1 MIEVVSLLYTLAN
14 LSVGIV
20 VYIKSRGN
28 IISKFYI
35 FLVGCMIV
43 LGADIFLLTQ
53 QLPMNVLL
61 VFEMIAVFIYS
72 LLPFFF
78 IHFIILFVKRHEIF
92 RAKYIIPMIYFV
104 GLFCYLTILLEL
116 IPRPISIGKEIT
128 SSAITFFLTWM
139 TILFAIGIA
148 MLYEVARG
156 FYEKA
161 GKANV
166 LFASFVILLLILP
179 GPFTESVFF
188 KILKLGSV

>member
-20 VYIKSRGN
+20 VYIKSRGS

-35 FLVGCMIV
+35 FLVGCMVV
-43 LGADIFLLTQ
+43 LGANTFFLTR
-53 QLPMNVLL
+53 QLPLNILS

-92 RAKYIIPMIYFV
+92 RAKHIIPMIYFV

-116 IPRPISIGKEIT
+116 IPRPI
-128 SSAITFFLTWM
+128 
-139 TILFAIGIA
+139 
-148 MLYEVARG
+148 
-156 FYEKA
+156 
-161 GKANV
+161 
-166 LFASFVILLLILP
+166 
-179 GPFTESVFF
+179 
-188 KILKLGSV
+188 